1 MAHNEH
7 IGIGCRLCDESFKDS
22 YIIIVEV
29 VFRLISG
36 VKGCVPKCDRWEVV
50 ITKPHLIDLV
60 TLRHG

>member
-7 IGIGCRLCDESFKDS
+7 IGIGCRLRDESFKNG

-36 VKGCVPKCDRWEVV
+36 VKGCVPKGHRWEVI

>member
-7 IGIGCRLCDESFKDS
+7 IGISCRLCDESFKNG

-36 VKGCVPKCDRWEVV
+36 VKGFVPKCDRREVI

>member
-1 MAHNEH
+1 MTHNEH
-7 IGIGCRLCDESFKDS
+7 IGIGRRLCDESFKDG

-36 VKGCVPKCDRWEVV
+36 VKGYVPKTHRWEVV

-60 TLRHG
+60 TFRHG